1 MRLAVE
7 ESPLQIAPPFRT
19 LHLRYPVEDLA
30 ESLAERIMTAHP
42 DEYLKSLEVHLVACI
57 GTGLTNYT

>member
-1 MRLAVE
+1 
-7 ESPLQIAPPFRT
+7 
-19 LHLRYPVEDLA
+19 
-30 ESLAERIMTAHP
+30 MTAHRAMPEFQLDSGQIADP